1 MEKLIRVFNCWQK
14 VSECLNLSAELLQW
28 KISTNAERALELIAE
43 ALVMSPSSEKLLEM
57 KAEALFMVSVFLFF
71 LILFL

>member
-1 MEKLIRVFNCWQK
+1 M
-14 VSECLNLSAELLQW
+14 SECLNLSAELLQW

-43 ALVMSPSSEKLLEM
+43 GLVMSPSSEKLLEM